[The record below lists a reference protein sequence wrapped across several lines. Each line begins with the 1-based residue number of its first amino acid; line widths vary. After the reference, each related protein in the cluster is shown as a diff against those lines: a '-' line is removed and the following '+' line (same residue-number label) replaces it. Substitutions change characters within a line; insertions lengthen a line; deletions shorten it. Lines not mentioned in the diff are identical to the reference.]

1 MSSTSQ
7 DRAQNSVLNDPR
19 AFRLFFFATLGSF
32 VVLKARCSSSSD
44 AMLSPGRFSDRTI
57 DVGFGLFKE
66 SFAVALLTLFLQVHC
81 SQFIVMSRPPSRSH
95 SKHHVCTGDETEK
108 CVQQRVCLFIR
119 VGLPLP

>member
-1 MSSTSQ
+1 M
-7 DRAQNSVLNDPR
+7 NDPR

-44 AMLSPGRFSDRTI
+44 APGRFSDRTI

>member
-44 AMLSPGRFSDRTI
+44 APGRFSDRTI

-66 SFAVALLTLFLQVHC
+66 SFAVALLTLFLRVAAVSSLSCHGHRLGHIVSIISTQVMKQKSVYRTESVC
-81 SQFIVMSRPPSRSH
+81 SV
-95 SKHHVCTGDETEK
+95 E
-108 CVQQRVCLFIR
+108 
-119 VGLPLP
+119 